1 MKYCK
6 KCKHLHNDN
15 EELCTACKKPLY
27 EITDENTPVY
37 LISAG
42 GFELQ
47 RIKTALEDSAI
58 PCDSI
63 PQKYT
68 TSAEAVTG
76 YDISYR
82 DIVVPY
88 AAYEKAYDVCVGIG
102 AIKEGEEEILEDDGI
117 PVNSDTKTAI
127 EEFEEMSG
135 TKRTTVRVISA
146 ILLILIFAAVIYGTD
161 FITGFIKGLFS

>member
-6 KCKHLHNDN
+6 KCKHLHNDS

-37 LISAG
+37 IMSAG

-47 RIKTALEDSAI
+47 RIKTALEDSKI

-63 PQKYT
+63 PQKYA

-76 YDISYR
+76 YDSSYR
-82 DIVVPY
+82 DIMVPY

-102 AIKEGEEEILEDDGI
+102 AIKDGNEEIVDDT
-117 PVNSDTKTAI
+117 VDNSEYNAEM
-127 EEFEEMSG
+127 EEFEQMDSK
-135 TKRTTVRVISA
+135 KRMLVRIVSA
-146 ILLILIFAAVIYGTD
+146 IFLIMIFAFVIYGTD

>member
-6 KCKHLHNDN
+6 KCKHLHNDS

-37 LISAG
+37 IMSAG

-47 RIKTALEDSAI
+47 RVKTALEDSKI

-68 TSAEAVTG
+68 TSAKAVTG
-76 YDISYR
+76 YDSSYQ
-82 DIVVPY
+82 DIMVPY

-102 AIKEGEEEILEDDGI
+102 AIKDGNEEIIDD
-117 PVNSDTKTAI
+117 TANDSEYNAET
-127 EEFEEMSG
+127 EEFEQMDSK
-135 TKRTTVRVISA
+135 KRMLVRIVSA
-146 ILLILIFAAVIYGTD
+146 IFLIIIFALVIYGTD

>member
-15 EELCTACKKPLY
+15 KELCTACKKPLY
-27 EITDENTPVY
+27 EITDETTPVY

-47 RIKTALEDSAI
+47 RIKTALEDSKI

-76 YDISYR
+76 YDMSYR

-102 AIKEGEEEILEDDGI
+102 AIKKGEEEIIEEPDN
-117 PVNSDTKTAI
+117 NSEYNAEP
-127 EEFEEMSG
+127 EEFEQMDSK
-135 TKRTTVRVISA
+135 KRMIVRIVSA
-146 ILLILIFAAVIYGTD
+146 AFLIIIFALVIYGTD